1 MLNIRKKNER
11 GHSHIGWLDSWHSFS
26 FADYYDPNHMGFG
39 HLRVINDDY
48 IEAANGFGTHPHQ
61 NMEIITYV
69 LDGVLEHK
77 DSMGNGGLIKPGEVQ
92 RMSAGTGVTHSEFNH
107 SKTDQVHLLQIWFLP
122 DGQGHAPGYEQKT
135 FSEADKR
142 GRFKL
147 VASNHGAEDSVK
159 LNQDVNF
166 YAGLF
171 NGDEQAELDI
181 NAGRDVWIQI
191 ARGNININGQMLT
204 AGDGAS
210 INHADTLTFNH
221 ANQAEV
227 IVFDMAQRV

>member
-1 MLNIRKKNER
+1 MLNIRNKDER
-11 GHSHIGWLDSWHSFS
+11 GHANIGWLDSRHSFS
-26 FADYYDPNHMGFG
+26 FADYYDPKHMGFG

-48 IEAANGFGTHPHQ
+48 IEAGKGFGTHPHH

-69 LDGVLEHK
+69 LNGILEHK

-122 DGQGHAPGYEQKT
+122 DAQGHKPGYEQKT
-135 FSEADKR
+135 FREADKR

-147 VASNHGAEDSVK
+147 VVSKSGEGDSVK

-171 NGDEQAELDI
+171 DGNEQAELPI
-181 NAGRDVWIQI
+181 KAGRDVWIQM
-191 ARGNININGQMLT
+191 ARGNIDINGLTLT

-210 INHADTLTFNH
+210 LSHADTLTFNH
-221 ANQAEV
+221 ANHAEV
-227 IVFDMAQRV
+227 IVFDMAQRT

>member
-1 MLNIRKKNER
+1 
-11 GHSHIGWLDSWHSFS
+11 
-26 FADYYDPNHMGFG
+26 MGFG
-39 HLRVINDDY
+39 QLRVVNDD
-48 IEAANGFGTHPHQ
+48 IIKAGKGFGTHPHQ

-92 RMSAGTGVTHSEFNH
+92 RMSAGTGITHNEFNH
-107 SKTDQVHLLQIWFLP
+107 SKTDKVRLLQIWFLP
-122 DGQGHAPGYEQKT
+122 DAQGYKPGYEQKA

-147 VASNHGAEDSVK
+147 VASKTGEGDSVR
-159 LNQDVNF
+159 LNQDVHF

-171 NGDEQAELDI
+171 DGNEQAELEI
-181 NAGRDVWIQI
+181 KAGRDVWIQI
-191 ARGNININGQMLT
+191 ARGHIDINGQTLT

-210 INHADTLTFNH
+210 LSHADSLTFNH
-221 ANQAEV
+221 ANHAEV
-227 IVFDMAQRV
+227 IVFDMAQRN